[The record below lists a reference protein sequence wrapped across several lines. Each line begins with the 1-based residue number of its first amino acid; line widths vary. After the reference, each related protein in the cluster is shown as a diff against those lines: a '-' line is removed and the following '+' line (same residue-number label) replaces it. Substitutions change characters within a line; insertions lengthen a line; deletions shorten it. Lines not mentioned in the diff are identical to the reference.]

1 MPDPASLSPSPSAP
15 ARPPTSPPSVTPSQH
30 SYRYQVREELW
41 GNRKRFVVRDTATHT
56 TIAIRTTRQIVDSDL
71 MRLNWAARDR
81 PDPESTVQPVPSDS
95 PSELIPEG
103 PSQRQCGR
111 CRQLFASDPARNPA
125 ALQEWWLCEACHAKL
140 MGTSRPPTGSG
151 PSGAP
156 RTPGLRPTTQLPAVR
171 LLR

>member
-1 MPDPASLSPSPSAP
+1 MPDSASLSPSPSAP

-81 PDPESTVQPVPSDS
+81 PDPESTV
-95 PSELIPEG
+95 
-103 PSQRQCGR
+103 
-111 CRQLFASDPARNPA
+111 PA